1 MQVPQQVT
9 VDGLVVPGGVMAHGM
24 LQPDSVYDDKK
35 PSGGVQ
41 TEGHA
46 KRRRVWSEME
56 RQSHKQACTGK
67 TKLTYGQKM
76 DIIRRH
82 EATDPDEH
90 RSQAQLAEMF
100 GKSRSAISKI
110 LRPEAMDRIKATAA
124 AGIDQAVKRYF
135 PPEHPELEKKL
146 FQRIESMRPD
156 ASSSKGISI
165 ASATLCASA
174 ELIAKEMGIENFKP
188 TAGWYSRFVKR
199 YGLAKPPM
207 DDQQVGMSVQQV
219 QQMGMNPMGPGMGGG
234 HVQQAQQVVHAPLV
248 QIQSRMSKMG
258 VIIKV
263 AFQSPDG
270 IQREQRR
277 LEMQYDLDEMH
288 TPINGFEQTMM
299 FLRNMFQ
306 EDLAGHE
313 PRVSYKD
320 VEGDDTTILSDK
332 ELSHALHIFQ
342 GFAGGVVKFTVTAA
356 GPGGI

>member
-1 MQVPQQVT
+1 MQMASQQVIP
-9 VDGLVVPGGVMAHGM
+9 DGMVVPGGVMSHG
-24 LQPDSVYDDKK
+24 LLAQDNVYDDKK
-35 PSGGVQ
+35 PQGGVQ
-41 TEGHA
+41 PEGHA
-46 KRRRVWSEME
+46 KRRRVWTDIE
-56 RQSHKQACTGK
+56 RQSHKQACAGK

-90 RSQAQLAEMF
+90 RSQVQLAEMF

-110 LRPEAMDRIKATAA
+110 LRPEAMHRIKATAA

-156 ASSSKGISI
+156 ASSSKGMGI
-165 ASATLCASA
+165 ASATLCANA
-174 ELIAKEMGIENFKP
+174 EMIAKDMGIENFKP

-207 DDQQVGMSVQQV
+207 DDPTVGMVGSV
-219 QQMGMNPMGPGMGGG
+219 QQMGMPMQSLSGGG
-234 HVQQAQQVVHAPLV
+234 HVSQAAQVVHVPV
-248 QIQSRMSKMG
+248 QIQSMRQKVG

-263 AFQSPDG
+263 AFQTPDG
-270 IQREQRR
+270 MQREQRR
-277 LEMQYDLDEMH
+277 LEMTYDLDETH
-288 TPINGFEQTMM
+288 TPINGYEQTMM

-320 VEGDDTTILSDK
+320 AEGDDITILSDK
-332 ELSHALHIFQ
+332 ELSHALLQFQ
-342 GFAGGVVKFTVTAA
+342 GFAGGVVKFTVMAA

>member
-1 MQVPQQVT
+1 
-9 VDGLVVPGGVMAHGM
+9 
-24 LQPDSVYDDKK
+24 
-35 PSGGVQ
+35 
-41 TEGHA
+41 
-46 KRRRVWSEME
+46 
-56 RQSHKQACTGK
+56 
-67 TKLTYGQKM
+67 M

-110 LRPEAMDRIKATAA
+110 LRPEAMERIKATAA

-156 ASSSKGISI
+156 ASPKSIGI
-165 ASATLCASA
+165 ASATLCANA

-207 DDQQVGMSVQQV
+207 EEQQVGMAVPPV
-219 QQMGMNPMGPGMGGG
+219 PQMGMTPLGPGMGGG
-234 HVQQAQQVVHAPLV
+234 HVQQPPQVVHTQMV
-248 QIQSRMSKMG
+248 HVQSRISKIA

-263 AFQSPDG
+263 SFQSPDG

-277 LEMQYDLDEMH
+277 LEMSYELDELH
-288 TPINGFEQTMM
+288 TPINGYEQTMM

-320 VEGDDTTILSDK
+320 ADGDDITVLSDK
-332 ELSHALHIFQ
+332 ELSHALHQFQ
-342 GFAGGVVKFTVTAA
+342 GFAGGVVKFTVMAA
-356 GPGGI
+356 VPGGI